1 MAVTARGLTSIVRPF
16 SGLVEVD
23 LVRVEE
29 TESMEG
35 AEAEAV
41 MPETKGASVE
51 LFFPSSA
58 FDSTCAT
65 DTSSFF
71 FSTGL
76 TFSAS
81 LSLAVVSASGAV
93 SGAD

>member
-16 SGLVEVD
+16 SGLIEVD

-29 TESMEG
+29 AESMEG

-41 MPETKGASVE
+41 MPDTKGASVE
-51 LFFPSSA
+51 LFFPSSS

-65 DTSSFF
+65 TSSFF

-93 SGAD
+93 SGAV